1 MLDRAFS
8 HYRITSFLGEGGMG
22 SVYLAEDTVLHRQ
35 VAIKFPATAGDTK
48 ELQVRLLREARAV
61 SSLSHPNIA
70 AVFDCGELDG
80 RPYVVMEY
88 VRGRTLGALLENGP
102 LPHAEAVRIVSQVLS
117 ALAEAH
123 RQGIVHRDIK
133 PSNIAINE
141 RDEVKVLDFGLAR
154 RVAPLVAS
162 EPGQTLE
169 TASLDVSVCGTPA
182 YMAPEQA
189 RGSAVDARADIFS
202 LGVVLYECLTG
213 VRIFQGSTLLDSL
226 TKVLGEQP
234 KPPSEV
240 NPEILGS
247 LDRVVMKALSKDRA
261 DRYSAAEEMLSDL
274 SGVYFPQAA
283 PAPERS
289 AFHLPARLRLLGRWP
304 VAVLALLLA
313 AVLLAVWYWRAP
325 DPYKPGAEAQRWY
338 QEGVNAMR
346 DGTYHK
352 AAQALQQAV
361 RTDPKFTLAHAALAE
376 AWNELDYSDRA
387 RQAMLS
393 ALPPGE
399 SPPPM
404 PLSDFLQIQ
413 ATGRVL
419 VRDYQ
424 GAIGKY
430 QELVHS
436 LPQSDRPAVLVH
448 LGRVHEKADNLD
460 AALESYL
467 AAAREQPQFA
477 AAFLRAGV
485 VYRRK
490 KEPAKAEESLAKA
503 ESLFR
508 SLSNIEGTTEVL
520 YQRSVL
526 ANQAGRLDEARSLLN
541 QALAAARSVGSQQQV
556 VTALLQLSSVCY
568 TQGHTDESRRLAE
581 EALQLAR
588 RHSLDDLTARSLL
601 ELGTVAQISGETS
614 EAENR
619 FLEALEAAL
628 RFGGR
633 RTEARAR
640 FSLASIR
647 VDLGEVD
654 AALKDAEQALRFFDQ
669 AGYRRE
675 ASACSLV
682 VMRASLKRG
691 NYDQVLTQAQRQLQA
706 ARSNDQ
712 PTASYL
718 LEMIGGIAQEQERYR
733 EAASHYAECLSISRA
748 TGDAVGERWSLAGQG
763 DALWRLG
770 RYDEARALFKRA
782 AGLAAAGKD
791 GTLLAWIELWQAEM
805 ALSEGNTD
813 QARTRARHAAEL
825 AGRNKEILADSTRV
839 MALADLRSGKA
850 GEAVTLSKRALE
862 LAQSAGLARATLH
875 AQVAYAQALLA
886 DGSAEPALEVAK
898 EAWTKAARSQQRES
912 EWRACLLAGVAARR
926 LTRSDLMVETES
938 RARIVFAQL
947 RQSLSPQDHANYFA
961 RPDVRQLAAATR
973 AGDSQAGSHHAG
985 E

>member
-8 HYRITSFLGEGGMG
+8 HYRITSILGEGGMG
-22 SVYLAEDTVLHRQ
+22 SVYLADDTVLHRQ
-35 VAIKFPATAGDTK
+35 VAIKFPATAGDK
-48 ELQVRLLREARAV
+48 DELQVRLLREARAA
-61 SSLSHPNIA
+61 SALSHANIA

-88 VRGRTLGALLENGP
+88 VRGRTLSALIENGP
-102 LPHAEAVRIVSQVLS
+102 LPYVEAVRITSQILS

-123 RQGIVHRDIK
+123 RQGIVHRDVK

-141 RDEVKVLDFGLAR
+141 RNEVKVLDFGLAS
-154 RVAPLVAS
+154 RVAPMVAS
-162 EPGQTLE
+162 TTGKTL

-189 RGSAVDARADIFS
+189 RGSEVDGRADIFS

-213 VRIFQGSTLLDSL
+213 VRIFQGETLLDSL

-240 NPEILGS
+240 NPEIPAS
-247 LDRVVMKALSKDRA
+247 LDRVVMKALSKDKA
-261 DRYSAAEEMLSDL
+261 DRYRAAEDMLSDL
-274 SGVYFPQAA
+274 SVVHSRDAA
-283 PAPERS
+283 PVLERS
-289 AFHLPARLRLLGRWP
+289 AFHLPAGLGLPGRWP
-304 VAVLALLLA
+304 VAVLGLLLA
-313 AVLLAVWYWRAP
+313 AVLAVWFWRGP
-325 DPYKPGAEAQRWY
+325 EPYRPGAEAQRWY

-387 RQAMLS
+387 RQEMLS

-399 SPPPM
+399 SAPRM
-404 PLSDFLQIQ
+404 AASEFLQIQ

-424 GAIGKY
+424 GAIAKY
-430 QELVHS
+430 QELLRR
-436 LPQSDRPAVLVH
+436 LPEADRPPVLVH
-448 LGRVHEKADNLD
+448 LGRVYEKADNLD
-460 AALESYL
+460 AALQSYL
-467 AAAREQPQFA
+467 AAARGQPQFA
-477 AAFLRAGV
+477 AAFLGAGI

-490 KEPAKAEESLAKA
+490 KEPAKAEEVLAKA

-541 QALAAARSVGSQQQV
+541 QALGTARSVGSQQQV
-556 VTALLQLSSVCY
+556 ITALLQLSSVCY
-568 TQGHTDESRRLAE
+568 AQGRTDESRRNAE

-614 EAENR
+614 EAEGR
-619 FLEALEAAL
+619 FQEALEAAL

-640 FSLASIR
+640 FSLASVR
-647 VDLGEVD
+647 VDLGEVG
-654 AALKDAEQALRFFDQ
+654 AALKDAEQALRFFKQ
-669 AGYRRE
+669 GGYRRE

-682 VMRASLKRG
+682 VMRASLKQG
-691 NYDQVLTQAQRQLQA
+691 NYDQVLTQAQLQLQA
-706 ARSNDQ
+706 ARSKDR

-718 LEMIGGIAQEQERYR
+718 LEMIGVIAQEQERYR
-733 EAASHYAECLSISRA
+733 EAATHYAECLSIGRA
-748 TGDAVGERWSLAGQG
+748 IGDAVGERWSLAGQG

-770 RYDEARALFKRA
+770 RYDQAMAMFKEAARLAT
-782 AGLAAAGKD
+782 AGED

-805 ALSEGNTD
+805 ALSEGKTD
-813 QARTRARHAAEL
+813 QARTRARHAGEL
-825 AGRNKEILADSTRV
+825 AGRNKEIMADSTRV
-839 MALADLRSGKA
+839 MALSDLRSGKA
-850 GEAVTLSKRALE
+850 SEAVTLSKRALE
-862 LAQSAGLARATLH
+862 VARSAGLARATLD
-875 AQVAYAQALLA
+875 AQLAYAQALLA
-886 DGSAEPALEVAK
+886 EGSAEPALEVAK
-898 EAWTKAARSQQRES
+898 EAWTKAGRSQQRES
-912 EWRACLLAGVAARR
+912 EWRACLLAAVAARR
-926 LTRSDLMVETES
+926 LTRSDLMVQTES
-938 RARIVFAQL
+938 TAEILFAQL

-961 RPDVRQLAAATR
+961 RPDLQQLTATTRTSGVRVR
-973 AGDSQAGSHHAG
+973 RG

>member
-8 HYRITSFLGEGGMG
+8 HYRITSILGEGGMG
-22 SVYLAEDTVLHRQ
+22 SVYLADDTVLHRQ
-35 VAIKFPATAGDTK
+35 VAIKFPATAGDRD
-48 ELQVRLLREARAV
+48 ELQVRLLREARAA
-61 SSLSHPNIA
+61 SALSHANIA

-88 VRGRTLGALLENGP
+88 VRGRTLSALLENGP
-102 LPHAEAVRIVSQVLS
+102 LPHVEAVRIASQILS

-123 RQGIVHRDIK
+123 RQGIVHRDVK

-141 RDEVKVLDFGLAR
+141 RNEVKVLDFGLAS
-154 RVAPLVAS
+154 RVAPMVAS
-162 EPGQTLE
+162 ATGKTL

-189 RGSAVDARADIFS
+189 RGSEVDGRADIFS

-213 VRIFQGSTLLDSL
+213 VRIFQGATLLDSL

-240 NPEILGS
+240 NPEIPAS
-247 LDRVVMKALSKDRA
+247 LDRVVMKALSKDKA
-261 DRYSAAEEMLSDL
+261 DRYRAAEDMLSDL
-274 SGVYFPQAA
+274 SLVHSRDAA
-283 PAPERS
+283 PVAERS
-289 AFHLPARLRLLGRWP
+289 AFHLPAGLGLPGRWP
-304 VAVLALLLA
+304 VAVLGLLLA
-313 AVLLAVWYWRAP
+313 AVLAVWVWRGP
-325 DPYKPGAEAQRWY
+325 EPYRPGAEAQRWY

-387 RQAMLS
+387 RQEMLS

-399 SPPPM
+399 SAPRM
-404 PLSDFLQIQ
+404 AASEFLQIQ

-424 GAIGKY
+424 GAIAKY
-430 QELVHS
+430 QELLRR
-436 LPQSDRPAVLVH
+436 LPEADRPPVLVH
-448 LGRVHEKADNLD
+448 LGRVYEKADNLD
-460 AALESYL
+460 AALQSYL
-467 AAAREQPQFA
+467 AAARGQPQFA
-477 AAFLRAGV
+477 AAFLGAGI

-490 KEPAKAEESLAKA
+490 KEPAKAEELLAKA

-541 QALAAARSVGSQQQV
+541 QALGTARSVGSQQQV
-556 VTALLQLSSVCY
+556 ITALLQLSSVCY
-568 TQGHTDESRRLAE
+568 AQGRTDESRRNAE

-614 EAENR
+614 EAEGR
-619 FLEALEAAL
+619 FQEALEAAL

-640 FSLASIR
+640 FSLASVR
-647 VDLGEVD
+647 VDLGEVG
-654 AALKDAEQALRFFDQ
+654 AALKDAEQALRFFKQ
-669 AGYRRE
+669 GGYRRE

-682 VMRASLKRG
+682 VMRASLKQG
-691 NYDQVLTQAQRQLQA
+691 NYDQVLTQAKVQLQA
-706 ARSNDQ
+706 ARSSNDR
-712 PTASYL
+712 PTSSYL
-718 LEMIGGIAQEQERYR
+718 LEMIGVIAQEQERYR
-733 EAASHYAECLSISRA
+733 EAATHYAECLSIGRA
-748 TGDAVGERWSLAGQG
+748 IGDAVGERWSLAGQA

-770 RYDEARALFKRA
+770 RYDQAMAMFKEAARLAT
-782 AGLAAAGKD
+782 AGED

-805 ALSEGNTD
+805 ALSEGKTD
-813 QARTRARHAAEL
+813 QAGTRARHAGEL
-825 AGRNKEILADSTRV
+825 AGRNKEIMADSTRV
-839 MALADLRSGKA
+839 MALSDLRSGKA
-850 GEAVTLSKRALE
+850 SEAVTLSKRALE
-862 LAQSAGLARATLH
+862 VARSAGLARATLD
-875 AQVAYAQALLA
+875 AQLAYAQALLA
-886 DGSAEPALEVAK
+886 EGSAEPALEVAK
-898 EAWTKAARSQQRES
+898 EAWTKAGRSQQRES
-912 EWRACLLAGVAARR
+912 EWRACLLAAVAARR
-926 LTRSDLMVETES
+926 LTRSDLLVQTES
-938 RARIVFAQL
+938 KAEMLFAQL

-961 RPDVRQLAAATR
+961 RPDLQQLAATTR
-973 AGDSQAGSHHAG
+973 TSGVRVRRG

>member
-8 HYRITSFLGEGGMG
+8 HYHITSILGEGGMG
-22 SVYLAEDTVLHRQ
+22 SVYLANDTVLDRQ

-61 SSLSHPNIA
+61 SALSHPNIA

-88 VRGRTLGALLENGP
+88 VRGRTLSALLQNGP

-141 RDEVKVLDFGLAR
+141 RDQVKVLDFGLAR
-154 RVAPLVAS
+154 REAPLVAS
-162 EPGQTLE
+162 EPGKTLE
-169 TASLDVSVCGTPA
+169 TASLDASVCGTPA
-182 YMAPEQA
+182 YMSPEQA
-189 RGSAVDARADIFS
+189 RGSPVDGRADIFS

-234 KPPSEV
+234 KPPSELD
-240 NPEILGS
+240 PEILGS

-261 DRYSAAEEMLSDL
+261 DRYSAAEDMLSDL
-274 SGVYFPQAA
+274 SGVYSLQAA

-289 AFHLPARLRLLGRWP
+289 AFHLPARLGLLGRWP
-304 VAVLALLLA
+304 VAVLA
-313 AVLLAVWYWRAP
+313 VLLAVILAVWFWQAP

-361 RTDPKFTLAHAALAE
+361 RSDPKFTLAQAALAE

-404 PLSDFLQIQ
+404 PVSDFLQIQ

-419 VRDYQ
+419 VRDYK
-424 GAIGKY
+424 GAIAKY
-430 QELVHS
+430 QELLPR
-436 LPQSDRPAVLVH
+436 LPQADRPPVLVH
-448 LGRVHEKADNLD
+448 LGRVYEKADNLD
-460 AALESYL
+460 GALGSYL

-485 VYRRK
+485 VHRRK
-490 KEPAKAEESLAKA
+490 REPAKAEESLAKA

-541 QALAAARSVGSQQQV
+541 QALATARSVGSQQQV
-556 VTALLQLSSVCY
+556 ITALLQLSSVSY
-568 TQGHTDESRRLAE
+568 TQGRTDESRRLAE

-588 RHSLDDLTARSLL
+588 RNSLDDLTARSLL

-614 EAENR
+614 EAESR

-628 RFGGR
+628 R
-633 RTEARAR
+633 
-640 FSLASIR
+640 
-647 VDLGEVD
+647 
-654 AALKDAEQALRFFDQ
+654 Q
-669 AGYRRE
+669 
-675 ASACSLV
+675 
-682 VMRASLKRG
+682 
-691 NYDQVLTQAQRQLQA
+691 
-706 ARSNDQ
+706 
-712 PTASYL
+712 
-718 LEMIGGIAQEQERYR
+718 
-733 EAASHYAECLSISRA
+733 
-748 TGDAVGERWSLAGQG
+748 
-763 DALWRLG
+763 
-770 RYDEARALFKRA
+770 
-782 AGLAAAGKD
+782 
-791 GTLLAWIELWQAEM
+791 
-805 ALSEGNTD
+805 
-813 QARTRARHAAEL
+813 
-825 AGRNKEILADSTRV
+825 
-839 MALADLRSGKA
+839 
-850 GEAVTLSKRALE
+850 
-862 LAQSAGLARATLH
+862 
-875 AQVAYAQALLA
+875 
-886 DGSAEPALEVAK
+886 
-898 EAWTKAARSQQRES
+898 
-912 EWRACLLAGVAARR
+912 
-926 LTRSDLMVETES
+926 
-938 RARIVFAQL
+938 
-947 RQSLSPQDHANYFA
+947 
-961 RPDVRQLAAATR
+961 R
-973 AGDSQAGSHHAG
+973 AGIIDCGLFLGLCQRAIVADDQEVREKSR
-985 E
+985 